1 MIEHRRVQ
9 LDWPKDREF
18 RILSIDGGG
27 IRGIFPATFLAGL
40 EERYLGGS
48 SVARYFD
55 LITGTSTGGIIA
67 LGLGA
72 GIKASKIQ
80 DLYVNQGRKIFPPM
94 NLIESFLKSCSIYFK
109 YRYSR
114 DALMNILE
122 EFLGD
127 RTLNDS
133 QTRLCIPSCDGRYGD
148 VYVFKTPH
156 HQDFRKD
163 GEEKMT
169 KVATATSAAPTFFKP
184 MDDGP
189 FTFIDGGIWANNP
202 IMIGLSDALSCF
214 SVPRENIRILSL
226 GCGSAAYTVT
236 KSQRI
241 CGGLFQW
248 RKIIYAAM
256 HLQSLSA
263 WGQAGLLIGR
273 HNIIRVDAPMLDK
286 QIELDDWLRASKELP
301 TAAMNALDRCGGSV
315 ASVFLKDPVDEY
327 LPYLHN

>member
-40 EERYLGGS
+40 EERYLNGP

-80 DLYVNQGRKIFPPM
+80 NLYLTEGSKIFPPT
-94 NLIESFLKSCSIYFK
+94 NSLVQTVRKIRGIIR
-109 YRYSR
+109 YRYSEKVLV
-114 DALMNILE
+114 DVLT

-127 RTLNDS
+127 RALNDS

-248 RKIIYAAM
+248 RKIIDAAM

-301 TAAMNALDRCGGSV
+301 TAAMDALDRCGGSV
-315 ASVFLKDPVDEY
+315 ASIFLKDPVDEY
-327 LPYLHN
+327 LPHLHN